1 MQNEIIVSFPQAG
14 EEKCRS
20 GGARALCLTL
30 CIICIIMSNTK
41 EAIGVLLKLDMSSRV
56 PIYMQI
62 RNQIVLGI
70 ASGELA
76 PGEKLPTI
84 RALAGQSGVNMMTV
98 NKAYALLKQEGY
110 ITADR
115 RGGTVV
121 TGSPGAAGLN
131 ERYLGALRV
140 IAAEARLTGM
150 DEDGFAALCRE
161 IFREG
166 GGGSDAG

>member
-1 MQNEIIVSFPQAG
+1 MN
-14 EEKCRS
+14 
-20 GGARALCLTL
+20 
-30 CIICIIMSNTK
+30 NTK

-84 RALAGQSGVNMMTV
+84 RALAEQSGVNMMTV
-98 NKAYALLKQEGY
+98 NKAYGLLKQEGY

-150 DEDGFAALCRE
+150 DEDGFAALCRD

>member
-1 MQNEIIVSFPQAG
+1 MLLQLDF
-14 EEKCRS
+14 S
-20 GGARALCLTL
+20 GRL
-30 CIICIIMSNTK
+30 
-41 EAIGVLLKLDMSSRV
+41 

-84 RALAGQSGVNMMTV
+84 RALAEQSGVNMMTV
-98 NKAYALLKQEGY
+98 SKAYSLLKQEGY

-121 TGSPGAAGLN
+121 SGSPGAGELSK
-131 ERYLGALRV
+131 RYRGALRI
-140 IAAEARLTGM
+140 IAAEARLAGM
-150 DEDGFAALCRE
+150 DEDRFLALCRD
-161 IFREG
+161 IYREG
-166 GGGSDAG
+166 GRENG

>member
-1 MQNEIIVSFPQAG
+1 M
-14 EEKCRS
+14 
-20 GGARALCLTL
+20 
-30 CIICIIMSNTK
+30 
-41 EAIGVLLKLDMSSRV
+41 LLKLDMASKV

-84 RALAGQSGVNMMTV
+84 RALAEHSGVNMMTV
-98 NKAYALLKQEGY
+98 NKAYGLLKQEGY
-110 ITADR
+110 ITTDR

-121 TGSPGAAGLN
+121 SGSPGAGALS
-131 ERYLGALRV
+131 ERYVAALRV

-150 DEDGFAALCRE
+150 DEDEFAALCRD

-166 GGGSDAG
+166 GGGSNA